1 MIPEWAARHVE
12 DADRL
17 EPAARGEP
25 LPAAVERLGSAK
37 VLPGTGQDKVELAE
51 LLDTSRNWFR
61 PPQLDTS
68 RLGY

>member
-1 MIPEWAARHVE
+1 MIPEWAARHIE

-37 VLPGTGQDKVELAE
+37 VLPGTGQDKVELAG
-51 LLDTSRNWFR
+51 LLTSI
-61 PPQLDTS
+61 P
-68 RLGY
+68 